1 MWKLYRADLLGKE
14 LETNLRQTIIE
25 ARAKRHK
32 ILSVEHLLLA
42 MLDNTSAVE
51 VLQSRGVNIE
61 ELRILLIDFIDKNTP
76 VAPDS
81 EEINTQ
87 PTLAFHRVIQS
98 AILDVKSTNNKE
110 VLGINILVFLLNE
123 YDSHAVSLLNQRT
136 IYTLDDSTKK
146 KDSSVVSNLY
156 SNVGI
161 VDPHDVHRVAKNE
174 SLLAAG
180 LMPRVSIDETGANL
194 GYYSSDLG
202 GDTLAALAKAAR

>member
-180 LMPRVSIDETGANL
+180 LMPRVSIDGRRHASCA
-194 GYYSSDLG
+194 GQSS
-202 GDTLAALAKAAR
+202 TLMIV